1 MLTFH
6 EQNYRFK
13 KSDNKVNLFHFPS
26 HFPVCHDHIV
36 EFFMNSFIN
45 ISVKTKRFGEIP
57 LSIYLRYKKSCF
69 CLNIRHC
76 MTEFES
82 YWDSRRYYWEVL
94 WLWLLLR
101 VLRCYWEALR
111 LLPREL
117 RCYLEGL
124 RGVFLLFKAIEK
136 PIKYSEKHC

>member
-76 MTEFES
+76 KTEFES
-82 YWDSRRYYWEVL
+82 YWDSRKALKVLLRSTVVATEGTEVL
-94 WLWLLLR
+94 LRSTEVAPKRTEVLLR
-101 VLRCYWEALR
+101 I
-111 LLPREL
+111 
-117 RCYLEGL
+117 EGC
-124 RGVFLLFKAIEK
+124 FPSF
-136 PIKYSEKHC
+136 